1 MHNLL
6 IYIIIYYIVIN
17 IISFLAMLYDK
28 RKAIKNEYRV
38 SEKTLFYLALALGGV
53 GIYTGMIV
61 FRHKTKHMT
70 FKVFIPLIIILN
82 FTIIGYIIL
91 KFIK

>member
-1 MHNLL
+1 
-6 IYIIIYYIVIN
+6 
-17 IISFLAMLYDK
+17 MLYDK

-82 FTIIGYIIL
+82 FTIIGYIIF